1 MLSSEFQMSE
11 KSETGERSRF
21 KVPVPKTQNP
31 ELRTQNLKSRPLR
44 ASRTDDG
51 IRFTSHVRRE
61 ASPSDR
67 WLQLAVRALARS
79 DRTTVQIERLLAA
92 KGASPSQVRAA
103 VRRLTLLKYLDD
115 VVFATR
121 WADRR
126 LARMPMGRARLQA
139 ELLATGC
146 PEHIVHATLRATFRK
161 VSERDLAMQV
171 VTMAG
176 RTTSAKTRGRI
187 ARLLSQRGF
196 DEDTIETVMGPLMR
210 EGS

>member
-1 MLSSEFQMSE
+1 MSRRV
-11 KSETGERSRF
+11 TGKAAPF
-21 KVPVPKTQNP
+21 PDQ
-31 ELRTQNLKSRPLR
+31 
-44 ASRTDDG
+44 
-51 IRFTSHVRRE
+51 
-61 ASPSDR
+61 

-79 DRTTVQIERLLAA
+79 DRTTAQIERLLAA
-92 KGASPSQVRAA
+92 KGASPSQVRTA
-103 VRRLTLLKYLDD
+103 VRRLTSLRYLDD
-115 VVFATR
+115 VVFAAR
-121 WADRR
+121 LADRR

-146 PEHIVHATLRATFRK
+146 PEHIVHATLRATYRK

-176 RTTSAKTRGRI
+176 RASSAKTHAQV

-196 DEDTIETVMGPLMR
+196 DEDIIETVMGPLMR

>member
-1 MLSSEFQMSE
+1 MNRRV
-11 KSETGERSRF
+11 TG
-21 KVPVPKTQNP
+21 K
-31 ELRTQNLKSRPLR
+31 
-44 ASRTDDG
+44 A
-51 IRFTSHVRRE
+51 
-61 ASPSDR
+61 APSLDQ
-67 WLQLAVRALARS
+67 WLQLAVRALACS
-79 DRTTVQIERLLAA
+79 DRTTAQIERLLAA
-92 KGASPSQVRAA
+92 KGAPPSQVRA
-103 VRRLTLLKYLDD
+103 VVLRLTSLKYLDD
-115 VVFATR
+115 VAFAAR